1 VPISGAS
8 MNPARSLGPA
18 LVAGTFAHQW
28 IYLIA
33 PALGA
38 ASTTVVAYLL
48 HGPRQPGEADATEG
62 DQGKEKVEYADLA
75 RCS

>member
-1 VPISGAS
+1 
-8 MNPARSLGPA
+8 
-18 LVAGTFAHQW
+18 
-28 IYLIA
+28 
-33 PALGA
+33 
-38 ASTTVVAYLL
+38 VVAYLL